1 MDLELYL
8 RVIWRFKWLVAT
20 GCCVAFGL
28 AVLSLFHVSPSSP
41 HLRYRTA
48 QQWKSTETLLV
59 TERGAPWLSS
69 GYSKNADP
77 SRYSV
82 LATIYVQLV
91 MSNDVRNLIGKAWPL
106 TKYDVIQAYP
116 VLAQSYNSNSPPLPL
131 ISVEVMSY
139 SATRS
144 QELARHA
151 TAAFRDYLA
160 DLQAKNDIRTD
171 KRVVVTTVRSYE
183 PPVMMAGPSKTLPI
197 VVFLT
202 VMMGIAG
209 LCLLLE
215 NMRPRARPVVLDDA
229 QLLRRS
235 A

>member
-8 RVIWRFKWLVAT
+8 RVIWRFKWFVAA
-20 GCCVAFGL
+20 GFCAAFGL
-28 AVLSLFHVSPSSP
+28 AILSLFHVSPSSP
-41 HLRYRTA
+41 HLRYRTV

-77 SRYSV
+77 QRYST

-91 MSNDVRNLIGKAWPL
+91 MSNDVRELIHKSWPL

-139 SATRS
+139 SAERS
-144 QELARHA
+144 QALARHA

-160 DLQAKNDIRTD
+160 DLQAQNDIRTD
-171 KRVVVTTVRSYE
+171 RRVMVTTVRSYE
-183 PPVMMAGPSKTLPI
+183 PPLMIAGPSKTLPI
-197 VVFLT
+197 VVFMT

-215 NMRPRARPVVLDDA
+215 NMRPRVRAVTRDDA